1 MMHNVST
8 LGTLLAATGEAVL
21 VIGPAGRIEHVSKAF
36 ESATTLPAD
45 RLAGQPVESLG
56 KMTGQPHLAACIRDA
71 ISSAAARKDSVLLP
85 GQSGPWELLIEPVL
99 EQGGV
104 IGGIVLMRPY
114 ASGKSERREG
124 FDDLTGLPNRHLF
137 VDRVGQA
144 LFEAQRVKKS
154 AMVMLAGV
162 DRFREVND
170 VVGDGAGDRILRDI
184 AERLRPCIRTTD
196 TLARLGGDQFAF
208 VMQIA
213 AIGDSVLLSEKVL
226 RALEQP
232 FSLDNQKDIALT
244 CSLGVSL
251 YPADGASPEELIRN
265 ATAALFHAKQGER
278 GRCQFFSSEMNQRAR
293 NRLDMESSIRR
304 ALANREFLV
313 YYQPKIDVNTRRVA
327 GLEALVRWRDPV
339 RGLVPPGEFI
349 PVAEESGLI
358 EPIGQWVLEET
369 CAQNYRWQQ
378 QGLPP
383 VCASVN
389 VSARQFRNRN
399 FVAMVEEILKRTG
412 LEPRWLE
419 LEITESMLMG
429 EMEPIIARMES
440 LRRLGVSLS
449 IDDFGTGYSSLGY
462 LSSFPVTTLK
472 IDRVFIA
479 DVQSNPQTAEIAR
492 AIIGLSRGLNLEIIA
507 EGAEEAEQIDFL
519 REHGCNFV
527 QGFYYSKPVP
537 AEEFTAMLR
546 DGLDAR

>member
-1 MMHNVST
+1 MTNNDSII
-8 LGTLLAATGEAVL
+8 GALLSVTGEAIL
-21 VIGPAGRIEHVSKAF
+21 MIGADGRIQRASSAF
-36 ESATTLPAD
+36 ESVTAIPAS
-45 RLAGQPVESLG
+45 RLAGLDAGALG
-56 KMTGQPHLAACIRDA
+56 EMMEQPHLAAFIREA
-71 ISSAAARKDSVLLP
+71 VSSGVARKSSIVVP
-85 GQSGPWELLIEPVL
+85 GQHAPWELQVAPIHE
-99 EQGGV
+99 EGKSRGGV
-104 IGGIVLMRPY
+104 LVLRPY
-114 ASGKSERREG
+114 AEGGGKEQEG

-137 VDRVGQA
+137 IDRVRQT
-144 LFEAQRVKKS
+144 LFEAQRLKKS
-154 AMVMLAGV
+154 AMIMLAGM

-170 VVGDGAGDRILRDI
+170 IMGERAGDQILRDV
-184 AERLRPCIRTTD
+184 AARLQPCIRTTD

-213 AIGDSVLLSEKVL
+213 AADDSVLLSEKVL
-226 RALEQP
+226 RALERP

-244 CSLGVSL
+244 CSLGVSI
-251 YPADGASPEELIRN
+251 YPADGTSPDELIKN
-265 ATAALFHAKQGER
+265 ATAALLHAKHGER
-278 GRCQFFSSEMNQRAR
+278 GHCQFFSSEMNLRAR
-293 NRLDMESSIRR
+293 KRLDIESSIRR
-304 ALANREFLV
+304 ALSNNEFLV
-313 YYQPKIDVNTRRVA
+313 YYQPKIDVNTRRVV
-327 GLEALVRWRDPV
+327 GLEALVRWRDPE
-339 RGLVPPGEFI
+339 RGLVSPGEFI

-378 QGLPP
+378 EGLPP

-389 VSARQFRNRN
+389 VSARQFRNKN
-399 FVAMVEEILKRTG
+399 FVSTVEAILERTK

-429 EMEPIIARMES
+429 DMEPIIARMES

-472 IDRVFIA
+472 IDRIFIS
-479 DVQSNPQTAEIAR
+479 DVHSNPQTAEIAR

-507 EGAEEAEQIDFL
+507 EGAEDIEQINFL
-519 REHGCNFV
+519 KEHGCNFV

-537 AEEFTAMLR
+537 ASEFVIMLR
-546 DGLDAR
+546 DGLVEC